1 MKPVEKK
8 REVGVIIG
16 RFQVHEL
23 HDAHKDLIQS
33 VLNRHARVIIFLGCS
48 PIKNTLNNPID
59 FKHRAAMIK
68 EVFPDVEIFKVD
80 DNRSN
85 EVWSKNLDKM
95 VRDLLPPGQTA
106 TLYGSRDSFLNAYSG
121 KIHTCELES
130 EIFVSATQVR
140 KQIMVNYPSSKDYRA
155 GLIAATGMHY
165 PTAFQTVDCAI
176 INFDTNE
183 LLLVRK
189 PGETKWRFVGG
200 FSDPTSESLEQ
211 DAKREV
217 MEETGV
223 EVDDIKY
230 IGSTK
235 IKDWRFRSGKDCIKT
250 AFFSAK
256 YIFGQPEGADDVEA
270 AKWVSIAKPLD
281 KNDIVEEHHVLVD
294 MFNKS
299 FKYRMNDHLNDLVQK
314 LVASESK

>member
-1 MKPVEKK
+1 MREKQK
-8 REVGVIIG
+8 LTDCGAIIG
-16 RFQVHEL
+16 RFMIHEL
-23 HDAHKDLIQS
+23 HDAHKDLIDS
-33 VLNRHARVIIFLGCS
+33 VLNRHERVIIFLGVS
-48 PIKNTLNNPID
+48 PIRNTLNNPID
-59 FKHRAAMIK
+59 FRHRAAMIR
-68 EVFPDVEIFKVD
+68 EQYPLVDVFQVD

-85 EVWSKNLDKM
+85 EVWSKNLDKKI
-95 VRDLLPPGQTA
+95 REQLPPGQTV
-106 TLYGSRDSFLNAYSG
+106 TLYGSRDSFLKAYSG
-121 KIHTCELES
+121 KLPTCELES
-130 EIFVSATQVR
+130 EIFVSATQIR

-200 FSDPTSESLEQ
+200 FSDPSSDSLEQ

-235 IKDWRFRSGKDCIKT
+235 INDWRYRNNKDCIKT
-250 AFFSAK
+250 AFFSAT

-270 AKWVSIAKPLD
+270 AKWVSMDTPLD

-299 FKYRMNDHLNDLVQK
+299 FHHRTKTTDADIEKVLKDIK
-314 LVASESK
+314 